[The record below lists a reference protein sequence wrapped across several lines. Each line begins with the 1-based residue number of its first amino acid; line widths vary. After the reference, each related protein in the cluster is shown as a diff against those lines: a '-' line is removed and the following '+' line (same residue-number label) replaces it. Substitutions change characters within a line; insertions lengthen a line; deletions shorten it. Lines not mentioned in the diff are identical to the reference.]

1 VLGQKVNSY
10 LAFRVARVG
19 QLAQTMGKL
28 GHEEPQREKTRW
40 WTLPLV
46 GPSIVSIA
54 VGARIMDRLLPEADE
69 SLGFTIVAQR
79 RRPLPG

>member
-10 LAFRVARVG
+10 LAFRIARVG

-46 GPSIVSIA
+46 GPGIVSIA
-54 VGARIMDRLLPEADE
+54 VGARVMDRLFPEADE
-69 SLGFTIVAQR
+69 SLGFTILAQR
-79 RRPLPG
+79 RRQAR